1 MIHIENRQLRIKGN
15 TMELLREATTCLKTA
30 VNGFYM
36 LSKRVEND
44 EARARELTEKMM
56 ETAFKKVREGAFEE
70 IDNLEIEDKSCSVP
84 EL

>member
-1 MIHIENRQLRIKGN
+1 MIHIENRQLRMDGSPVKPLGEAATGLKG
-15 TMELLREATTCLKTA
+15 A
-30 VNGFYM
+30 VNGFYT
-36 LSKRVEND
+36 LSKRVEKD

-70 IDNLEIEDKSCSVP
+70 VDNLKIEDKPCSVP